1 MKEHTDNLQYRV
13 QELNNFLSKMAI
25 DYGFVWMERSMQFMD
40 NFYADRESYPV
51 FEAYMPRICEFMN
64 NIVITENWLKVLEET
79 KPHRPYITNIYPVD
93 GSCLLDY
100 EKVDAVRVTFSQP
113 MMNAHGIKEILPI
126 GGNIFNGP
134 ESYWEDSVTYVL
146 PLLED
151 AVIKDTTY
159 VITLNKDFFIGGK
172 YTYTM
177 EHDYQII
184 YRKKDKQ
191 Q

>member
-1 MKEHTDNLQYRV
+1 M
-13 QELNNFLSKMAI
+13 
-25 DYGFVWMERSMQFMD
+25 
-40 NFYADRESYPV
+40 
-51 FEAYMPRICEFMN
+51 
-64 NIVITENWLKVLEET
+64 
-79 KPHRPYITNIYPVD
+79 
-93 GSCLLDY
+93 
-100 EKVDAVRVTFSQP
+100 
-113 MMNAHGIKEILPI
+113 
-126 GGNIFNGP
+126 
-134 ESYWEDSVTYVL
+134 TYVL

-159 VITLNKDFFIGGK
+159 VITLNKDFFIGAK